1 MRKLLLNNRAE
12 DNVMKL
18 EITKKDINNFRPTI
32 FEKMFIFSH
41 LPFTLGALLVAL
53 FVGPLGNFLYYYAIS
68 ANVVEAFY
76 RTLFSVNMGGIG
88 FTTALSSYWYSLVG
102 NLLWYIFLF
111 YVAFIIR
118 YLRRRLIYAEPELI
132 SLAPNGN
139 KDVRRIFRIVS
150 MTVPQLVIMTIFL
163 FVYATSV
170 PDLLAKG
177 ELTVL
182 STPVYILRSL
192 FRSIMFGSVLW
203 LFGSSLWG
211 LYNFGK
217 LRLKLKSCYED
228 SMLGTR
234 ELGSL
239 SFSFSIPYFIGLTL
253 FAGQEMI
260 LGRLPGETSLINMI
274 SMLILIPAGI
284 TLFMAPLVSTHHRML
299 EAKKAEKTSAEKEMS
314 GLMSRIRETGEKDD
328 RNVIRLLLLETLERK
343 VEKIKT
349 WPIDNPLIGKLALIA
364 ISVTAALIAQ
374 GILTFFQ
381 I

>member
-1 MRKLLLNNRAE
+1 
-12 DNVMKL
+12 MKL
-18 EITKKDINNFRPTI
+18 EITKKDINNFRPTM

-76 RTLFSVNMGGIG
+76 RTLFSVNMEGIG
-88 FTTALSSYWYSLVG
+88 FTTALSSHWYSLVG

-118 YLRRRLIYAEPELI
+118 YLRRRLIQAEPELI

-150 MTVPQLVIMTIFL
+150 MTVPQLVIMAIFL

-170 PDLLAKG
+170 PGLLGKG
-177 ELTVL
+177 ELTVFN
-182 STPVYILRSL
+182 TPVYILRSL

-203 LFGSSLWG
+203 LFSSSLWG

-239 SFSFSIPYFIGLTL
+239 SFSFSIPYFIGLAL
-253 FAGQEMI
+253 FAGQGI
-260 LGRLPGETSLINMI
+260 LGRLPGETSPINMI

-314 GLMSRIRETGEKDD
+314 GLISRIRETGEKDD

-343 VEKIKT
+343 VENIKT
-349 WPIDNPLIGKLALIA
+349 WPIDSPLIGKLALIA
-364 ISVTAALIAQ
+364 ISVTAALIVQ

-381 I
+381 F